1 MIIQRKALNLDSP
14 VPLYY
19 QLQEHIRSLIEEGH
33 LQEGTHLPTEAEL
46 ASQFNVSRATVR
58 EALRGLVER
67 GLIEKRQGVGSIVT
81 NTKIDELL
89 PGLASFSAEM
99 EARGFKV
106 TSDVLD
112 LGCVVPPARVL
123 NALHLPPGSEVV
135 KVRRLRFVNEKP
147 FLIST
152 SYLPPEISLDED
164 FSGSLYELLENVYG
178 YRITAGRTSIEAGL
192 ADDLEA
198 PLLDTESGK
207 AVLRITWLALA
218 DRNEPIEYS
227 ETTYRGD
234 RYRYVVQL
242 HR

>member
-1 MIIQRKALNLDSP
+1 MIIQRKALNLNSP

-19 QLQEHIRSLIEEGH
+19 QLQEHIRALIEEGQ
-33 LQEGTHLPTEAEL
+33 LAEGSHLPTEAEL
-46 ASQFNVSRATVR
+46 ATQFNVSRATVR
-58 EALRGLVER
+58 EALRGLAAR

-81 NTKIDELL
+81 HSRIDEIL

-99 EARGFKV
+99 QARGFKV
-106 TSDVLD
+106 TSDVLERER
-112 LGCVVPPARVL
+112 VVPPTRVL
-123 NALHLPPGSEVV
+123 NALHLPPETTVV

-152 SYLPPEISLDED
+152 SYLPPEVSLDEN
-164 FSGSLYELLENVYG
+164 FSGSLYELLENIYG

-198 PLLDTESGK
+198 SLLDTEPNK
-207 AVLRITWLALA
+207 AVLRITWLALT
-218 DRNEPIEYS
+218 DRNDPIEYS